1 MATKKKTAKK
11 SNKPKTVNIRLTL
24 DEANKLYD
32 FVNVTEILYDGTVSL
47 MDEGNANVLAG
58 SDADHILFDKLT
70 AKGVTGYRSHLLGRV
85 L

>member
-1 MATKKKTAKK
+1 MATKKKTVKK
-11 SNKPKTVNIRLTL
+11 TTKPKTVTLVLTL
-24 DEANKLYD
+24 GEANKLYD

-70 AKGVTGYRSHLLGRV
+70 AKGVTGDRSHYL
-85 L
+85 

>member
-1 MATKKKTAKK
+1 MATKKKKTAKK

-32 FVNVTEILYDGTVSL
+32 FVNVTEILYDGTVSW

-70 AKGVTGYRSHLLGRV
+70 AKGVTGDRSHYL
-85 L
+85 